1 MTYLCSEFIGLLNSV
16 CNRKSPDGLLLSG
29 GLDSSI
35 LAYHLK
41 PKHAITIIVDNWDN
55 SPDYFYSN
63 LIQEKKYAK
72 EHHKIIISFEEVIV
86 NIEQLIKDYKTFDP
100 IFLKNSVVQLI
111 GFKFARGLK
120 INSLAIGDGADELFA
135 GYNFLH
141 KYIGDFKKINNKI
154 DYIIQ
159 NMDFFSVRFSKENG
173 FNIFLPYLESEIVN
187 YSKKITLQEK
197 ISSYKGILFGKF
209 FLRKCYEKI
218 IGKEI
223 AWRKKAALQD
233 GSGVHK
239 LEQYIENNI
248 LKDDGKYNRDSEKIR
263 ANEGVKIRSKEHLF
277 FYKTYRRF
285 YKAPGDETNSEIA
298 DNTKK
303 CKSCSSLFIWNGNF
317 CKVCGAFPAY

>member
-1 MTYLCSEFIGLLNSV
+1 LLNSV
-16 CNRKSPDGLLLSG
+16 CNIKNPDGLLLSG

-41 PKHAITIIVDNWDN
+41 PKNAITIIVDNCEN
-55 SPDYFYSN
+55 SPDYYYSS
-63 LIQEKKYAK
+63 LIQEKKYVK
-72 EHHKIIISFEEVIV
+72 EHHKVIISFEDVIV
-86 NIEQLIKDYKTFDP
+86 NIEQLIKEYKTFDP

-111 GFKFARGLK
+111 GFKFAKELK

-159 NMDFFSVRFSKENG
+159 NMDFFSVKFSNQNG
-173 FNIFLPYLESEIVN
+173 FNIFLPYLEAEIVK
-187 YSKKITLQEK
+187 YSKSIALQEK
-197 ISSYKGILFGKF
+197 ISSYNGILFGKF
-209 FLRKCYEKI
+209 FLRKCYETI

-223 AWRKKAALQD
+223 AWRKKTALQD

-239 LEQYIENNI
+239 LEQYIENNR
-248 LKDDGKYNRDSEKIR
+248 LKDDGKYSRDLEKIR
-263 ANEGVKIRSKEHLF
+263 SNEGVKIRSKEHLF
-277 FYKTYRRF
+277 LYKTYRRF
-285 YKAPGDETNSEIA
+285 YKAPVDEINSEI
-298 DNTKK
+298 DENTKK